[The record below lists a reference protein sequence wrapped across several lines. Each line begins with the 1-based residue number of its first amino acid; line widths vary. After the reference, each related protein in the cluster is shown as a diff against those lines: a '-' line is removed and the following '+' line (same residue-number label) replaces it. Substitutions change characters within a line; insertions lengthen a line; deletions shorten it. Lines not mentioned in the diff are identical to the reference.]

1 MRVPGPPLWR
11 QPRQADTEYSLC
23 YTSAV
28 GGAGQE
34 AICSL
39 PAVGKEDQGCSHQP
53 VPWVPWVQR
62 ALVWGSL
69 YPDAPCGSCRFG
81 LGGGQCAWFA
91 PQGILTKLDQTCKTE
106 IPLKYCSY
114 IFSWTVSLSGH
125 SGLCACLAPQPRAV
139 EQLPLMI
146 GVCPPF
152 CGHISLHRL
161 FLEKIF
167 FCAHTF
173 VTRVKIK
180 HRGHW
185 FPRKSES
192 TSLWV

>member
-1 MRVPGPPLWR
+1 MRVPGPPCGDS
-11 QPRQADTEYSLC
+11 PARQALSTACATPAPWGAQARRPFALSQLLARRTRAAATSL
-23 YTSAV
+23 S
-28 GGAGQE
+28 
-34 AICSL
+34 
-39 PAVGKEDQGCSHQP
+39 P
-53 VPWVPWVQR
+53 
-62 ALVWGSL
+62 GSL
-69 YPDAPCGSCRFG
+69 GFKGPLYGEVCTRTLSAEVVD
-81 LGGGQCAWFA
+81 LAWGVASVRA